1 MSTIQSSI
9 QSAVS
14 DLYTALADAR
24 SSAHDLAR
32 PERYETN
39 MIAVESARAALV
51 SSLRLTASIVQRARP
66 RDEDAART
74 VFSLLSL
81 ANLVPVMGLS
91 EVGLLEGAD
100 CIASVDAYAAPAI
113 EVAA

>member
-1 MSTIQSSI
+1 MI
-9 QSAVS
+9 QSAIQSAAS

-24 SSAHDLAR
+24 TSAHDLAK
-32 PERYETN
+32 PERHTTN
-39 MIAVESARAALV
+39 MIAVESARAALA
-51 SSLRLTASIVQRARP
+51 SSLRLAASIVRKARP
-66 RDEDAART
+66 CDEDAART

-91 EVGLLEGAD
+91 EVGLLEGSDCVAGAD
-100 CIASVDAYAAPAI
+100 MYAAPAI